1 MIHFVKLLKGKI
13 MKLTKKGSYKVR
25 VIKPFK
31 IVPIGIFVDDRPKTE
46 CVSFVRGRATSKHAL
61 KKLVYGKHR

>member
-1 MIHFVKLLKGKI
+1 MLKLFKAKI
-13 MKLTKKGSYKVR
+13 MKLTKKPSYKVR

-31 IVPIGIFVDDRPKTE
+31 NVPIGIFVDDRPKTE
-46 CVSFVRGRATSKHAL
+46 YVSFVRGRATSKHVL